1 MYAVAEVT
9 MGSVIR
15 ELGNL
20 LHGEYKLFK
29 VARDNIMFLKAEL
42 GSMHVFLKKMSDTEE
57 EPDEQT
63 KCWVGEV
70 RELSYDIEDNVYD
83 FLLHSEHE
91 SNNTPQHGFR
101 GFIDKCVNLLSHFS
115 SKISFGHH
123 HETIYEFQG
132 LKRRVV
138 EASERRTR
146 YKLDGAVS
154 KPTNKTIDLRLLALY
169 AEAAALVGIEGPKG
183 ELIQLMM
190 DEKSVSAG
198 QLKVLVGFGGL
209 GKTTLAN
216 QIYRQLETQ
225 FESRAFISVSQK
237 PNIRKILRHIL
248 SQVGYAWKDT
258 NKEIWDEDKL
268 IRTVQQCLKNKRY
281 FIVIDDIWDEITWNI
296 IRCALPETMKGSRV
310 ITTTRIDTVGM
321 LCCSN
326 HSEYVYR
333 MKPLSKQE
341 SRQLFFKRI
350 FGSEDVCPPFLEE
363 VSDKI
368 LKRCGGLPLAI
379 ITISSL
385 LASQRSKLK
394 EQWEHVLNSLGS
406 NLEVHPTLE
415 GMRQILSLSY
425 KNLPHYLKPC
435 MLYMGI
441 YPEDYTIEKSDLVR
455 QWVAQDFISKAHG
468 RDPEDVAEG
477 YFDELVN
484 RSIVQAVDTNSGEEV
499 LSCRI
504 HDMMLD
510 LIIHKCREENFITTI
525 DDLHDMAG
533 LHDRVRRLSLNL
545 DGVIDD
551 TVLGTIHLSQVRIL
565 ARFGTSAYKP
575 SLSQFKH
582 LRVLTLEFARA
593 NHGPVLLDLT
603 GICHLF
609 QLRYLKVF
617 ATLLVLPDK
626 IRGLQ
631 QLETLELGALTN
643 YVVQVS
649 LPPDVVHLRRLLHL
663 TIPYGTRFPEGI
675 GNLTRIRTLRYFDLS
690 WNSID
695 SIRDLGGL
703 TNLRDLSIN
712 YTKFNS
718 VADASKI
725 RMDALSYALEKLCS
739 PKSSSCCLL
748 RRLHMMC
755 KLPRVPN
762 SIGELRNLHHLEIE
776 VIEVLEDDV
785 RILARLHSLIHLKL
799 HIFGTPKQVTIFGM
813 GFPVLKCFSITC
825 TNISFLTFEEGAMSK
840 LQRLGINFNAHGCEQ
855 LGAPPVGIQQLAGL
869 KEVAVHI
876 GGCQVEES
884 DKNAAESAL
893 GNAIAVHPGGPSAN
907 IKCTNSW
914 FCFEDFGLE
923 DIKILRNLTKPLE
936 GQMPVCMHTSTR
948 NEAKNDNFNTHC
960 SSVHQFLPH
969 YYMHIVCLGHA

>member
-115 SKISFGHH
+115 SKFSFGHH

-216 QIYRQLETQ
+216 EIYRQLETQ

-310 ITTTRIDTVGM
+310 ITTTRIDTVVYSPNEAKLPTGRQQAP
-321 LCCSN
+321 
-326 HSEYVYR
+326 SET
-333 MKPLSKQE
+333 E
-341 SRQLFFKRI
+341 
-350 FGSEDVCPPFLEE
+350 
-363 VSDKI
+363 
-368 LKRCGGLPLAI
+368 
-379 ITISSL
+379 
-385 LASQRSKLK
+385 
-394 EQWEHVLNSLGS
+394 
-406 NLEVHPTLE
+406 
-415 GMRQILSLSY
+415 
-425 KNLPHYLKPC
+425 
-435 MLYMGI
+435 YMGI

-468 RDPEDVAEG
+468 RDPEDVAKG
-477 YFDELVN
+477 YFNELVN
-484 RSIVQAVDTNSGEEV
+484 HNIVQPVDTNSGEEV

-504 HDMMLD
+504 HDMMFD

-712 YTKFNS
+712 YSKFNS

-840 LQRLGINFNAHGCEQ
+840 LQRLGINFNAHGWEQ

-936 GQMPVCMHTSTR
+936 GQMPIPQESM
-948 NEAKNDNFNTHC
+948 
-960 SSVHQFLPH
+960 
-969 YYMHIVCLGHA
+969 

>member
-1 MYAVAEVT
+1 MYAVAEAA

-20 LHGEYKLFK
+20 LHGEYKMFK
-29 VARDNIMFLKAEL
+29 ETEDNIMFLKAEL

-63 KCWVGEV
+63 KCWVDEV

-115 SKISFGHH
+115 SKFSFGHH
-123 HETIYEFQG
+123 DETIYEFQG

-146 YKLDGAVS
+146 YKLDDAVS
-154 KPTNKTIDLRLLALY
+154 KPTNKTIDLCLLALY

-198 QLKVLVGFGGL
+198 QLKVLSIVGFGGL

-225 FESRAFISVSQK
+225 FESRAFISVSQM

-248 SQVGYAWKDT
+248 FQVGYAWKDT

-268 IRTVQQCLKNKRY
+268 IRTLQQCLKNKRY

-296 IRCALPETMKGSRV
+296 IRCALPETMK
-310 ITTTRIDTVGM
+310 
-321 LCCSN
+321 
-326 HSEYVYR
+326 
-333 MKPLSKQE
+333 
-341 SRQLFFKRI
+341 
-350 FGSEDVCPPFLEE
+350 
-363 VSDKI
+363 
-368 LKRCGGLPLAI
+368 
-379 ITISSL
+379 
-385 LASQRSKLK
+385 
-394 EQWEHVLNSLGS
+394 
-406 NLEVHPTLE
+406 
-415 GMRQILSLSY
+415 
-425 KNLPHYLKPC
+425 
-435 MLYMGI
+435 
-441 YPEDYTIEKSDLVR
+441 
-455 QWVAQDFISKAHG
+455 
-468 RDPEDVAEG
+468 
-477 YFDELVN
+477 
-484 RSIVQAVDTNSGEEV
+484 
-499 LSCRI
+499 
-504 HDMMLD
+504 
-510 LIIHKCREENFITTI
+510 
-525 DDLHDMAG
+525 
-533 LHDRVRRLSLNL
+533 
-545 DGVIDD
+545 
-551 TVLGTIHLSQVRIL
+551 
-565 ARFGTSAYKP
+565 
-575 SLSQFKH
+575 
-582 LRVLTLEFARA
+582 
-593 NHGPVLLDLT
+593 
-603 GICHLF
+603 
-609 QLRYLKVF
+609 
-617 ATLLVLPDK
+617 VLPDK

-631 QLETLELGALTN
+631 QLETLELGALAN
-643 YVVQVS
+643 YLVRVT
-649 LPPDVVHLRRLLHL
+649 LPPDVVHLSRLLHL
-663 TIPYGTRFPEGI
+663 TIPYGRRFPEGI

-718 VADASKI
+718 VADVRKI

-739 PKSSSCCLL
+739 PESSSCCLL
-748 RRLHMMC
+748 QRLHMMC

-799 HIFGTPKQVTIFGM
+799 HIFGTPKRVIIFGM

-825 TNISFLTFEEGAMSK
+825 INISFLTFEAGAMSK
-840 LQRLGINFNAHGCEQ
+840 LQRLGINFNAHGWEQ
-855 LGAPPVGIQQLAGL
+855 LGAPPVGIQQLASL
-869 KEVAVHI
+869 EEVAVHI
-876 GGCQVEES
+876 GGCHAEES

-893 GNAIAVHPGGPSAN
+893 GNAIAVHPGVPSAN

-914 FCFEDFGLE
+914 FCFEDFGLG
-923 DIKILRNLTKPLE
+923 R
-936 GQMPVCMHTSTR
+936 
-948 NEAKNDNFNTHC
+948 F
-960 SSVHQFLPH
+960 
-969 YYMHIVCLGHA
+969 

>member
-1 MYAVAEVT
+1 MGVVAEAA
-9 MGSVIR
+9 MGSVIWK
-15 ELGNL
+15 LGDL
-20 LHGEYKLFK
+20 LHDEYKLFK
-29 VARDNIMFLKAEL
+29 EAMDSIMFLKAEL
-42 GSMHVFLKKMSDTEE
+42 ESMHMFLKKISDAEE

-63 KCWVGEV
+63 KCSVDEV
-70 RELSYDIEDNVYD
+70 R
-83 FLLHSEHE
+83 
-91 SNNTPQHGFR
+91 
-101 GFIDKCVNLLSHFS
+101 
-115 SKISFGHH
+115 
-123 HETIYEFQG
+123 
-132 LKRRVV
+132 LKRRAV
-138 EASERRTR
+138 EASEPRTR
-146 YKLDGAVS
+146 YKLDDAIL
-154 KPTNKTIDLRLLALY
+154 KPNNTAIDLRLLALY
-169 AEAAALVGIEGPKG
+169 AETAGLVGIEGPKE

-190 DEKSVSAG
+190 EEKSVSP
-198 QLKVLVGFGGL
+198 QKRKVLSVVGFGGL
-209 GKTTLAN
+209 A
-216 QIYRQLETQ
+216 
-225 FESRAFISVSQK
+225 QK
-237 PNIRKILRHIL
+237 DINM
-248 SQVGYAWKDT
+248 
-258 NKEIWDEDKL
+258 EIWDEAEL
-268 IRTVQQCLKNKRY
+268 IRTLQEFLKNKRY

-326 HSEYVYR
+326 HCEYVYR
-333 MKPLSKQE
+333 MKSLSNQE
-341 SRQLFFKRI
+341 SRQLFFKRV
-350 FGSEDVCPPFLEE
+350 FGSEDLCPPFLEE

-441 YPEDYTIEKSDLVR
+441 YPEDYTIGKSDLVR

-477 YFDELVN
+477 YFNELVN
-484 RSIVQAVDTNSGEEV
+484 RSIVQPVDTNSSEEV

-545 DGVIDD
+545 DGVIDGS
-551 TVLGTIHLSQVRIL
+551 LGNH
-565 ARFGTSAYKP
+565 P
-575 SLSQFKH
+575 SL
-582 LRVLTLEFARA
+582 TM
-593 NHGPVLLDLT
+593 
-603 GICHLF
+603 
-609 QLRYLKVF
+609 
-617 ATLLVLPDK
+617 LPDK
-626 IRGLQ
+626 IRGIQ

-643 YVVQVS
+643 YLVQVS

-718 VADASKI
+718 VADVRKI

-739 PKSSSCCLL
+739 PESSSCCLL
-748 RRLHMMC
+748 QRLHMMC

-762 SIGELRNLHHLEIE
+762 SIRELRNLHHLEIE
-776 VIEVLEDDV
+776 VIEVLEYDV

-799 HIFGTPKQVTIFGM
+799 HIFGTPKRVIIFGL

-825 TNISFLTFEEGAMSK
+825 INISFLTFEAGAMSK
-840 LQRLGINFNAHGCEQ
+840 LQRLGINFNAHGWEQ
-855 LGAPPVGIQQLAGL
+855 LCAPPVGIQQLAGL

-876 GGCQVEES
+876 GGCHAEES

-893 GNAIAVHPGGPSAN
+893 GNAIDVHPGGSSAN

-914 FCFEDFGLE
+914 FCFEDFGL
-923 DIKILRNLTKPLE
+923 
-936 GQMPVCMHTSTR
+936 GG
-948 NEAKNDNFNTHC
+948 F
-960 SSVHQFLPH
+960 
-969 YYMHIVCLGHA
+969 

>member
-310 ITTTRIDTVGM
+310 ITTTRIDTV
-321 LCCSN
+321 
-326 HSEYVYR
+326 
-333 MKPLSKQE
+333 
-341 SRQLFFKRI
+341 
-350 FGSEDVCPPFLEE
+350 
-363 VSDKI
+363 
-368 LKRCGGLPLAI
+368 
-379 ITISSL
+379 
-385 LASQRSKLK
+385 
-394 EQWEHVLNSLGS
+394 
-406 NLEVHPTLE
+406 VHPTLE

-936 GQMPVCMHTSTR
+936 GQMPIPQESM
-948 NEAKNDNFNTHC
+948 
-960 SSVHQFLPH
+960 
-969 YYMHIVCLGHA
+969 